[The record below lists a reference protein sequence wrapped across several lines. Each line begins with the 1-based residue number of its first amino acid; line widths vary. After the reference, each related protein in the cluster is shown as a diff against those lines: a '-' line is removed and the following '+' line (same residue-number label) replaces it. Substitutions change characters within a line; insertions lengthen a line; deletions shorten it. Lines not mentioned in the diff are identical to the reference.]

1 MLMKK
6 GIPFYELLAFYL
18 NIGMIVELLDKALL
32 LVGLNFNYVSIVQQG
47 LYLLIGCILFFYIIK
62 DSSNTVN
69 NLLKFCLFIT
79 ILIISIL
86 ITPGIEKIIIKSVIY
101 FLTQVYLVY
110 CCIENSREIDW
121 LVNSLK
127 KYIFLAMVYAGIVY
141 IVFGKNEFAYSMDFS
156 YKSFLPAALS
166 FLLFSRKKKKLYL
179 GIFVFFLVI
188 NFRVG
193 SRGIFACYAFLIIFN
208 YIVNINRKNLLL
220 YVIIGAAGF
229 LGIFFLLFNMQT
241 IGEIIIKK
249 APLSRTAV
257 LMANNRLLDLSGRRE
272 YYITCINKIIEEP
285 LHIRGILSDRI
296 FMGDYF
302 GRETSSEIFGSYA
315 HNIFVELG
323 FQFGIIGI
331 FLCLILIIFFIRA
344 FIKTYKM
351 KHTYPE
357 LCMFFLMVSSFSIG
371 QLLFSDSYLTTL
383 SFGLLCGIIKLV
395 DCYWKKYKFKI
406 AME

>member
-257 LMANNRLLDLSGRRE
+257 LMANNRLLDLSGRGE

-296 FMGDYF
+296 FMGD
-302 GRETSSEIFGSYA
+302 
-315 HNIFVELG
+315 
-323 FQFGIIGI
+323 
-331 FLCLILIIFFIRA
+331 
-344 FIKTYKM
+344 
-351 KHTYPE
+351 
-357 LCMFFLMVSSFSIG
+357 
-371 QLLFSDSYLTTL
+371 
-383 SFGLLCGIIKLV
+383 
-395 DCYWKKYKFKI
+395 
-406 AME
+406 